1 MTMELS
7 IFRFRD
13 LRLTRGWLTALR
25 ELKSVPKIPAF
36 ILIIVVIIAIF
47 APLITPHSPIRTDLT
62 ARELPPAWA
71 GLSISSKTVVE
82 EGQVQDSKN
91 EMSITAARQL
101 RPGNG
106 IGQSPNVS
114 EDLKVG
120 NEIQVVTR
128 LAGSI
133 DYLLGTDRQGR
144 DILSRIVEGSRASLS
159 VAFLSILFGG
169 TFGTVLGLVA
179 GYRGGWVDSLIMRT
193 VDVWL
198 AIPGILIGLV
208 LALRFGP
215 GYWIVVSVL
224 SVILWA
230 RYARLIR
237 GEVLSWKARDFIAL
251 AKVAGASSWRIIF
264 VHILPNTLNSIIV
277 LSTLQ
282 VGWAII
288 ALASLSFLGVGIP
301 PPAPS
306 WGGMI
311 SEGRNFVETFWW
323 ISVFPGIAI
332 MLVVISANMFG
343 DWLRD
348 VLDPNLR
355 QI

>member
-7 IFRFRD
+7 SFRFRD
-13 LRLTRGWLTALR
+13 LRFTRGWLTALR
-25 ELKSVPKIPAF
+25 ELKSAPKIPGF
-36 ILIIVVIIAIF
+36 ILITVVIIAIF
-47 APLITPHSPIRTDLT
+47 APLIAPHNAVRTDLS
-62 ARELPPAWA
+62 ARELPPAW
-71 GLSISSKTVVE
+71 
-82 EGQVQDSKN
+82 
-91 EMSITAARQL
+91 
-101 RPGNG
+101 
-106 IGQSPNVS
+106 
-114 EDLKVG
+114 ED
-120 NEIQVVTR
+120 
-128 LAGSI
+128 AGSI
-133 DYLLGTDRQGR
+133 TNLLGTDRQGR
-144 DILSRIVEGSRASLS
+144 DILSRILEGSRASLS

-169 TFGTVLGLVA
+169 AFGTVLGLVA
-179 GYRGGWVDSLIMRT
+179 GYRGGWIDSLIMRT

-224 SVILWA
+224 SIILWA

-237 GEVLSWKARDFIAL
+237 GEVLSWKARDFVAL

-264 VHILPNTLNSIIV
+264 VHLLPNTLNSIIV

-282 VGWAII
+282 IGWAII